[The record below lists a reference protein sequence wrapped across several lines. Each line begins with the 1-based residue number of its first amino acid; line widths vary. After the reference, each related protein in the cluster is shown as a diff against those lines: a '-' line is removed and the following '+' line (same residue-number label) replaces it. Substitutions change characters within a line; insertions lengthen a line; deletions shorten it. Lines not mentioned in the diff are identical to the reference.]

1 MRILIAPDKFKG
13 SLSAIDAA
21 RAIGAGWKAAAPESE
36 ISFAPIADGG
46 EGFAATLCEALGGAW
61 IETKAHDPLGRPIA
75 ARYAW
80 IESEKLAVLDMSE
93 ASGLRL
99 LSAAERDPFRANT
112 FGTGELIR
120 HAAERGAGTI
130 LVGLGGSAT
139 TDAGTGMAAALG
151 YELYTSDGEPLP
163 HEPGHLLSLT
173 RIGTHKALRLPKILA
188 ACDVQNPLLGT
199 RGTAR
204 VFAPQKGAD
213 AKTVETLEA
222 AMENVAGVVKQDLDC
237 DFGETPGAGA
247 AGGLGFGLLSF
258 CQASIRSGF
267 DLVAEA
273 LHLEEQIASCDL
285 IITGEGSL
293 DSQTLEGK
301 GPAGIAALARRHGKS
316 VVAFAGSISGDS
328 SIFDAACPLVDR
340 PASLEEAMTHAGAF
354 LQLAAWRVARLLAL
368 GKRL

>member
-13 SLSAIDAA
+13 SLSAMDAA
-21 RAIGAGWKAAAPESE
+21 RAIAAGWKAAAPESE

-99 LSAAERDPFRANT
+99 LSAAERDPLRANT

-120 HAAERGAGTI
+120 HATERGAATI

-163 HEPGHLLSLT
+163 H
-173 RIGTHKALRLPKILA
+173 A
-188 ACDVQNPLLGT
+188 AWPPP
-199 RGTAR
+199 R
-204 VFAPQKGAD
+204 
-213 AKTVETLEA
+213 
-222 AMENVAGVVKQDLDC
+222 
-237 DFGETPGAGA
+237 
-247 AGGLGFGLLSF
+247 
-258 CQASIRSGF
+258 
-267 DLVAEA
+267 
-273 LHLEEQIASCDL
+273 
-285 IITGEGSL
+285 
-293 DSQTLEGK
+293 
-301 GPAGIAALARRHGKS
+301 
-316 VVAFAGSISGDS
+316 
-328 SIFDAACPLVDR
+328 FDADR
-340 PASLEEAMTHAGAF
+340 HAQGASPSQDRRRLRRSKSSPRSARHRASSLRRKKARMPKLSRHSKRPWRMWPAS
-354 LQLAAWRVARLLAL
+354 
-368 GKRL
+368 